1 VNSLALSK
9 ERKNELV
16 AQYEGWLKEGEA
28 VVLTEYTGLDMP
40 SIDKLRQQV
49 RDAGGEFHVI
59 KNTLARIAFD
69 AAGRQVP
76 DEYFAGSTA
85 IAIAF
90 DDPPGVTKVLVDF
103 GKQAEAI
110 KLKGGY
116 LGAQHMTAEEL
127 TALAELPPL
136 PVVRSQLLGVLME
149 PASRLARL
157 LNEPGRQLAQVIK
170 AYSDRGEA
178 APEAA

>member
-1 VNSLALSK
+1 LALSK

-90 DDPPGVTKVLVDF
+90 DDPPGVTK
-103 GKQAEAI
+103 
-110 KLKGGY
+110 GGY